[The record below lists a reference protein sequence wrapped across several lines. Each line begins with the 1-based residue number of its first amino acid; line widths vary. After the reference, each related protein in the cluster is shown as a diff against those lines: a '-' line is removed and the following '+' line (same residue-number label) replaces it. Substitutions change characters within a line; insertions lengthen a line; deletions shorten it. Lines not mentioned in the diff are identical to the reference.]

1 MFGIALDWLMSYIN
15 NRTFA
20 IKSKSHTSNSYL
32 LKIRIPQGSVLGPLL
47 FLMQMGPL
55 VDIIRNFTDVNVY
68 ADYIIWYTTLSYHAS
83 VITVSSL
90 NVVTH
95 FIG

>member
-1 MFGIALDWLMSYIN
+1 MFVIALDWLMSYIN

-47 FLMQMGPL
+47 FLMQNGT
-55 VDIIRNFTDVNVY
+55 ISRYN
-68 ADYIIWYTTLSYHAS
+68 
-83 VITVSSL
+83 
-90 NVVTH
+90 
-95 FIG
+95 